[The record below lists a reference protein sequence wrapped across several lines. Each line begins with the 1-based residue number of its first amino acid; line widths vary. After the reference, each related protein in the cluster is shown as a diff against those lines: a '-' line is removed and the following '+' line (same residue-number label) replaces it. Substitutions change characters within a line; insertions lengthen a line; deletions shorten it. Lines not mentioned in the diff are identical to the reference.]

1 MSKYKETLQNE
12 KEQRLDELILSAKR
26 TLDEIA
32 PLQVYLNMIKGQIK
46 DIFNELDIDEY
57 KSAKRVKEETILLR
71 LDDFV
76 NYNTDLQK
84 YATVVVDRADTLSN
98 MYRNN
103 IDYKVAERL
112 LDTAI
117 DKSKEKVRLDERI
130 TIKI

>member
-46 DIFNELDIDEY
+46 DIFDELDIDEY
-57 KSAKRVKEETILLR
+57 KSAKRVKEETVFLR
-71 LDDFV
+71 LEDFSK
-76 NYNTDLQK
+76 DLQK
-84 YATVVVDRADTLSN
+84 YATVIIDRADTLSN

-103 IDYKVAERL
+103 IDYKIAERL

-117 DKSKEKVRLDERI
+117 DHSKEKVKIDERI

>member
-1 MSKYKETLQNE
+1 MSRYKETLQNE

-46 DIFNELDIDEY
+46 DIFDELDIDEY
-57 KSAKRVKEETILLR
+57 KSAKRVKEETIFSR
-71 LDDFV
+71 LEDFDE
-76 NYNTDLQK
+76 NLQK
-84 YATVVVDRADTLSN
+84 YATVIVDRKETLSN

-103 IDYKVAERL
+103 IDYKIAERL

-117 DKSKEKVRLDERI
+117 DHSKEKVKIDERI